1 MAPIVE
7 RFPMNPRGFLVCD
20 PRHAQVA
27 FDYRGVHLLGDV
39 REAFYDEVTGCQRLR
54 VTHFNGEPWPIDPPH
69 ELAKAQAKLAE
80 LAGPPTWKH
89 MDRIQRP
96 ETYR

>member
-1 MAPIVE
+1 
-7 RFPMNPRGFLVCD
+7 MNPRGFLVCD

-54 VTHFNGEPWPIDPPH
+54 VTHFNGEPWPIDPPARSV
-69 ELAKAQAKLAE
+69 EVLVR
-80 LAGPPTWKH
+80 TF
-89 MDRIQRP
+89 QRL
-96 ETYR
+96 ED